1 MVLYS
6 MIWYGIEKA
15 YLGVLV
21 SMSICLS
28 IYLHVLIKPFSC
40 LLSR

>member
-15 YLGVLV
+15 YLDVLV
-21 SMSICLS
+21 SMSVYLY
-28 IYLHVLIKPFSC
+28 IYMY
-40 LLSR
+40 